1 LVFNSL
7 NEIPFIKRLLNE
19 KRILILGFYLNNI
32 FFYKK
37 DFNLDNLNLK
47 KSLIILFK
55 RKAIALKSIIKLIL
69 LFKNL
74 IKKTIYPLKNGN
86 N

>member
-55 RKAIALKSIIKLIL
+55 RKDIALKSIIKLIL